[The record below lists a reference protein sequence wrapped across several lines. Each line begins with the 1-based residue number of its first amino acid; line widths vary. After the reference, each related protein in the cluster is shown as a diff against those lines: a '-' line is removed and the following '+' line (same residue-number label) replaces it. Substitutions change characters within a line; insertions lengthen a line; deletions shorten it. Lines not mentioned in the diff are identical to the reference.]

1 MEIWQEIVKLMSSG
15 QPAALATI
23 ISTQGSTP
31 QKAGAKVLVLSDGRI
46 IGTIGGG
53 CVEAEV
59 WQEAMQIMKTR
70 VPKVLHFELTDDLF
84 GDSGLICGG
93 VMEVFVEPI

>member
-1 MEIWQEIVKLMSSG
+1 MEIWQEVVKLMASG

-23 ISTQGSTP
+23 INTRGSTP
-31 QKAGAKVLVLSDGRI
+31 QKAGAKILILSDGRI

-70 VPKVLHFELTDDLF
+70 VPKVLHFELTGDLL